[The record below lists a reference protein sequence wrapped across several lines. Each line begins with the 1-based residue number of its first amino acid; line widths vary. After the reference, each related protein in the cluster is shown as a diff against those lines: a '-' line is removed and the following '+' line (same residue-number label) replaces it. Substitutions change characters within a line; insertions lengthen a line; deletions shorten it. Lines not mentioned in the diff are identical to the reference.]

1 MVWEQQVHVIV
12 MTTKCVELGRHKCTQ
27 YWPEEGVVQ
36 YGNVTVTVSRL
47 QQYEGYELRT
57 MNISC
62 TGVERNIKH
71 FQFLAWPDYGVP
83 TSGSTVLD
91 LISVVREAAAHA
103 TTTTRSTKPSSS
115 SGDHK
120 IIVHCSAGV
129 GRSGAF
135 CVIHNC
141 IDEFREKGTVNV
153 QGAVRALRHQR
164 AYAIQTDEQYEF
176 CYRTILQFMKTHRN

>member
-62 TGVERNIKH
+62 TVS
-71 FQFLAWPDYGVP
+71 L
-83 TSGSTVLD
+83 TSLFFCSSLHGH
-91 LISVVREAAAHA
+91 SV
-103 TTTTRSTKPSSS
+103 
-115 SGDHK
+115 
-120 IIVHCSAGV
+120 
-129 GRSGAF
+129 
-135 CVIHNC
+135 
-141 IDEFREKGTVNV
+141 
-153 QGAVRALRHQR
+153 
-164 AYAIQTDEQYEF
+164 
-176 CYRTILQFMKTHRN
+176 